1 MAKEDKP
8 EPRTI
13 KTRTGPTEKQ
23 NNTTTRFI
31 CKVCGD
37 TFDDQDV
44 LRRHVD
50 TMHEQKRT
58 VTATE
63 VIRKAFG
70 GRINFPKTKAEIVKE
85 VEENKESLPLEVV
98 DVVRNMPDR
107 RYNDEADFVRGIKDY
122 TGGSIAE

>member
-8 EPRTI
+8 ETRTI
-13 KTRTGPTEKQ
+13 KTRTGPAEKQ
-23 NNTTTRFI
+23 NTTRFI

-37 TFDDQDV
+37 TFDDQNV
-44 LRRHVD
+44 LRQHVD
-50 TMHEQKRT
+50 TMHEQKRM

-63 VIRKAFG
+63 VIQKAFG

-98 DVVRNMPDR
+98 DAVRNIPDG
-107 RYNDEADFVRGIKDY
+107 RYNDEADFVRRIKDY
-122 TGGSIAE
+122 TGSIAE

>member
-8 EPRTI
+8 ETRTI
-13 KTRTGPTEKQ
+13 KTRTGPAEKQ
-23 NNTTTRFI
+23 NTTRFI
-31 CKVCGD
+31 CEVCGD

-44 LRRHVD
+44 LKQHVD

-63 VIRKAFG
+63 VIQKAFG

-98 DVVRNMPDR
+98 DAVRNIPNR
-107 RYNDEADFVRGIKDY
+107 RYNDDADFVRRIKDY
-122 TGGSIAE
+122 TGSIAE